1 MVRAVHSVWSARRS
15 FAEMAPNRMRC
26 ESEASSPVPRS
37 LPGFENIRRYRSSNG
52 LHIAKLLPGD
62 YYVTMEDEVL
72 DTILGSCVS
81 ACIRNPRLGIGGMNH
96 FMLPRP
102 SGSGNDTWENIAG
115 RATRYGSA
123 SMEKLINRIL
133 HVGGTRA
140 DLEVKIFGGGK
151 VLSSLSDVGSHNVI
165 FVREFLKQEGLRVTS
180 EDVGDVF
187 PRHVQYF
194 PLTGRVRVRHLSSR
208 QDVVK
213 EEQSYLRGLDKAPV
227 AGEIDLF

>member
-1 MVRAVHSVWSARRS
+1 MRS
-15 FAEMAPNRMRC
+15 EG
-26 ESEASSPVPRS
+26 ASLAKP
-37 LPGFENIRRYRSSNG
+37 LPGFEGIRRYRDPRGN
-52 LHIAKLLPGD
+52 IVVKLLPGD
-62 YYVTMEDEVL
+62 YYVTCQEEVL

-123 SMEKLINRIL
+123 SMEQLINRIL
-133 HVGGTRA
+133 SAGGTRA
-140 DLEVKIFGGGK
+140 DLEVKIFGGGR
-151 VLSSLSDVGSHNVI
+151 VLSSLSDIGHHNVN
-165 FVREFLKQEGLRVTS
+165 FVREYLKQEGLRVAS
-180 EDVGDVF
+180 EDVGSNC

-194 PLTGRVRVRHLSSR
+194 PMSGRVRVRHLTPRADIVS
-208 QDVVK
+208 Q
-213 EEQSYLRGLDKAPV
+213 EQQFLHRIEKAPV